1 MTDYGWR
8 FGDYPGAS
16 GTDPELG
23 AGYLHEI
30 YTHAA
35 ADYTGRA
42 TVPILWDSKKQ
53 TIVNNESSE
62 IVKILNS
69 AFDDLLDEQSV
80 NLYPQHLQ
88 EEIDIFTADIFP
100 TVNNGAYRVGFAGT
114 QEAYEEAFDLLFA
127 KLDELEARFSD
138 GRKFAHG
145 DVLTLSDIHLFMTL
159 IRFDV
164 AYYGLFKANLRRI
177 SDYPSLNAYTRRV
190 YNIPEIKEVVNFD
203 HIKTRL
209 LFN

>member
-30 YTHAA
+30 YTHARTIRPRNR
-35 ADYTGRA
+35 ADSFG
-42 TVPILWDSKKQ
+42 IQKSKRLL
-53 TIVNNESSE
+53 TNESSE

-88 EEIDIFTADIFP
+88 EEIDILPP
-100 TVNNGAYRVGFAGT
+100 T
-114 QEAYEEAFDLLFA
+114 
-127 KLDELEARFSD
+127 FS
-138 GRKFAHG
+138 
-145 DVLTLSDIHLFMTL
+145 
-159 IRFDV
+159 
-164 AYYGLFKANLRRI
+164 
-177 SDYPSLNAYTRRV
+177 P
-190 YNIPEIKEVVNFD
+190 P
-203 HIKTRL
+203 
-209 LFN
+209 